1 MDKSK
6 RGRRPKKQTNE
17 VIEQVVTDT
26 PIIAHLPIELSDI
39 CDQTSDIFIKA
50 ENIEEPSYNYNNI
63 MQDQEI
69 KNLKKQVDEL
79 TLRLSKYEKEK
90 PGKPSIIECS
100 NESNCWWDKHSF
112 TTPAVEMPESYYNGI
127 FSCTGKFCSWECMMA
142 YNIDINDENIS
153 KRTSLIYYKYKKT
166 YNKDIIIKPAHSWKI
181 LDTFG
186 GPISIEKYRENLS
199 MNTNDYNY
207 IKPPIISRIS
217 YVEKIP
223 IKQNIDIIKNEEVVL
238 KRSKPLKTTK
248 YNLEHIIGLKVKS
261 STQS

>member
-1 MDKSK
+1 MEKSR
-6 RGRRPKKQTNE
+6 RGRRPKKQNTQSQITESIN
-17 VIEQVVTDT
+17 TDT
-26 PIIAHLPIELSDI
+26 PIIAHLPIDLSEVIEEQNDE
-39 CDQTSDIFIKA
+39 IFIKPVIID
-50 ENIEEPSYNYNNI
+50 ESVQIT
-63 MQDQEI
+63 
-69 KNLKKQVDEL
+69 NLKKKIDEL
-79 TLRLSKYEKEK
+79 TLKLNKYEKDKQDK
-90 PGKPSIIECS
+90 PNKPSIIEC
-100 NESNCWWDKHSF
+100 NNDSNCWWDKMQF

-153 KRTSLIYYKYKKT
+153 KRTSLIYYMYKKT
-166 YNKDIIIKPAHSWKI
+166 YNKDIIIKPAPSWKI

-186 GPISIEKYRENLS
+186 GPISIEKYRECL
-199 MNTNDYNY
+199 NTNTIDYNY

-223 IKQNIDIIKNEEVVL
+223 IKQNIEVIKNDEVIL

-261 STQS
+261 STLS